1 MAKKTF
7 TVLLHE
13 KWCKGCAI
21 CVAFCPSKGLSI
33 GVNGKLRIDEAIPCR
48 GCGVCQLRCP
58 DYAIEV
64 KEVK

>member
-1 MAKKTF
+1 MAKKAF
-7 TVLLHE
+7 TVVLNE

-21 CVAFCPSKGLSI
+21 CVAFCPAKRLNI

-58 DYAIEV
+58 DYAIVMEEV
-64 KEVK
+64 K